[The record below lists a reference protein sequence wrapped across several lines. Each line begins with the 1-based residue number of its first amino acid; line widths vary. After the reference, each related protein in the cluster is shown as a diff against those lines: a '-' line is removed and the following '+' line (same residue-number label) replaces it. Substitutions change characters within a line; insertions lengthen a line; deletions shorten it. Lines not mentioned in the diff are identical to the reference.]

1 MQKEN
6 ARPSKAESS
15 AVEQRQL
22 TALQLHQSRGES
34 RVDSRVLAEHLGNSH
49 QHVRELLESYSNDF
63 EALGVFRFETGKPPR
78 GSLGGRPERYAL
90 LNEDQCY
97 LLLTYSRNTDR
108 VRALKLRL
116 VIAFRDA
123 RSRQALHDGVYLP
136 SYHALHDEVAEMA
149 RRAHEAGSMAGD
161 EVFHCNAN
169 KLANKVCGLRA
180 GERRSL
186 NPTQRA
192 ILTATQEVIR
202 ASLHRSMVAGSDHR
216 AAYRAAK
223 AAAEEYASTAGRL
236 LGGA

>member
-1 MQKEN
+1 MKKEN
-6 ARPSKAESS
+6 AHPRKAEMS

-22 TALQLHQSRGES
+22 TALALHQSRGES
-34 RVDSRVLAEHLGNSH
+34 RVDSRDLAFHLDI
-49 QHVRELLESYSNDF
+49 QHESVARKLNDYAEDF
-63 EALGVFRFETGKPPR
+63 AALGILRFQIGEIR
-78 GSLGGRPERYAL
+78 GRGQPERHWL

-149 RRAHEAGSMAGD
+149 RRAHEAGSVAGD
-161 EVFHCNAN
+161 EVFHCNVN

-202 ASLHRSMVAGSDHR
+202 ASLQRSMGAGDDHR
-216 AAYRAAK
+216 GAYRAAK
-223 AAAEEYASTAGRL
+223 QAAEEYASMAGRL
-236 LGGA
+236 LGGAQ

>member
-1 MQKEN
+1 MKKEN
-6 ARPSKAESS
+6 ARPGRTESS
-15 AVEQRQL
+15 AVEQRKF

-34 RVDSRVLAEHLGNSH
+34 RVDSRDLAHHLDIRH
-49 QHVRELLESYSNDF
+49 QNVRELIQDYADDF
-63 EALGVFRFETGKPPR
+63 RALGILRFETGEIR
-78 GSLGGRPERYAL
+78 GRGQPEKYCL

-161 EVFHCNAN
+161 EVFHCNVN

-180 GERRSL
+180 GERGSL